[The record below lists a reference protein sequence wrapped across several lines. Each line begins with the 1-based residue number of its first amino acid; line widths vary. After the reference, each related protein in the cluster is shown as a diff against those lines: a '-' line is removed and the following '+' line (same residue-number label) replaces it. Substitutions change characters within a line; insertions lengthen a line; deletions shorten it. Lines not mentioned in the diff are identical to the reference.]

1 MVCARQSEH
10 KLGLITF
17 FLGRGL
23 ERGLERNL
31 RTRASDMRCKN
42 AVRTLLVCGV
52 GMIATSVSIA
62 QDTAD
67 PEPVVETNEKTT
79 PQPVEAQEP
88 TLLQQL
94 KQAHVRIQEI
104 RRQLSLIQDKTM
116 RKNTQLVEQQGA
128 IQQMVKE
135 KMSAQGFATEGK
147 LEELKALRDQL
158 EGSQTMTAE
167 ERERIIQEF
176 REKAMAMQKAQRK
189 AMKDEQIS
197 TALDTFEEKLLA
209 AMQKQNPEVDELVE
223 ELSATQKRMQEL
235 IQKMQQERLQHMQE
249 AEKKKRDA
257 ARNEKDENKTSKVP
271 AGAAE

>member
-1 MVCARQSEH
+1 M
-10 KLGLITF
+10 
-17 FLGRGL
+17 
-23 ERGLERNL
+23 
-31 RTRASDMRCKN
+31 
-42 AVRTLLVCGV
+42 
-52 GMIATSVSIA
+52 
-62 QDTAD
+62 
-67 PEPVVETNEKTT
+67 
-79 PQPVEAQEP
+79 
-88 TLLQQL
+88 LQQL

-189 AMKDEQIS
+189 AMEDEQIS